1 MWLISCTYYH
11 CTLFCS
17 DWMMYSVVSLSSRSL
32 TNPPLIAGISIHI
45 KIDSSSVLGLMS
57 FIMLSYDIIASFDCS
72 TLLRAAIYLLW
83 LSIVISGISFD
94 SWNLKSIFLTCWI
107 FGSISWRDWI
117 ILSKD
122 IFLLAMHG
130 QESILFFI
138 RGMPK
143 IHHPRS
149 SYGCVWL
156 PVSNCPCPYLSV
168 YQSFLNEVTRPRSN
182 DSHWACWP
190 SNNRSHAGLLWFIN
204 SSQ

>member
-1 MWLISCTYYH
+1 MWLISCTYFEGYH

-156 PVSNCPCPYLSV
+156 NLLWMVTYVCNLCVQEWLPVSNCFCPY
-168 YQSFLNEVTRPRSN
+168 F
-182 DSHWACWP
+182 
-190 SNNRSHAGLLWFIN
+190 
-204 SSQ
+204 

>member
-1 MWLISCTYYH
+1 MWLISCTYFEGYH

-94 SWNLKSIFLTCWI
+94 SWNLKSILLTCWI

-117 ILSKD
+117 ILSND
-122 IFLLAMHG
+122 IFSVGYAWPGKYLVLHQRHA
-130 QESILFFI
+130 QD
-138 RGMPK
+138 P
-143 IHHPRS
+143 S
-149 SYGCVWL
+149 SPVIIWLCV
-156 PVSNCPCPYLSV
+156 
-168 YQSFLNEVTRPRSN
+168 T
-182 DSHWACWP
+182 
-190 SNNRSHAGLLWFIN
+190 
-204 SSQ
+204 

>member
-1 MWLISCTYYH
+1 
-11 CTLFCS
+11 
-17 DWMMYSVVSLSSRSL
+17 MYSVVSLSSRSL

-117 ILSKD
+117 ILSND
-122 IFLLAMHG
+122 IFSVGYAWPGKFLVSPSEAC
-130 QESILFFI
+130 
-138 RGMPK
+138 
-143 IHHPRS
+143 PRS
-149 SYGCVWL
+149 IIPGHHMVVCDLICCEWSHMCAICVFRNGC
-156 PVSNCPCPYLSV
+156 PSPTASV
-168 YQSFLNEVTRPRSN
+168 HTFNHQDAVH
-182 DSHWACWP
+182 DSLWSCWP
-190 SNNRSHAGLLWFIN
+190 NNNKGHAGH
-204 SSQ
+204 QDAV